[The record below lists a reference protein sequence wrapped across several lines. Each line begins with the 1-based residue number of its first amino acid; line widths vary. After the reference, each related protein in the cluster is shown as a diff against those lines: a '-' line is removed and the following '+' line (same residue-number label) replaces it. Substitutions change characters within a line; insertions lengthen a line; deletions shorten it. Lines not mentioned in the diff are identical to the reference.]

1 LSKKQHDKQLQ
12 QARERRRKQAFA
24 RKQRRQRIIIIV
36 MVALMVLSLVAV
48 GLGSLFA
55 DDGTGTPEID
65 PLDEG
70 EQAADEP
77 PVAEDE
83 VAEGPC
89 PSPAGDLPAPVTE
102 PYDDPPRYDV
112 DPDVTYRVR
121 LDTTCGEILVELD
134 TDGSPRTAENFLALA
149 ADGYYEG
156 SPFHRVIEGFMAQ
169 GGDPTGTGTG
179 CLDAGCEERLPGY
192 QFEDELTTA
201 EALPASDAPGTV
213 VYPRGVIAMANSGP
227 NTQGSQFFIMHQD
240 SPLPPAYSVF
250 GEVVEGIEV
259 VDDIV
264 GGPVAG
270 DQALDPVIV
279 RSVDIEE
286 A

>member
-1 LSKKQHDKQLQ
+1 MRQLHARLLIAALFLFSAGCATVQPPVVAPQPPPETSYYQISTRLGDMVVRLYDETPQHRDNF
-12 QARERRRKQAFA
+12 RR
-24 RKQRRQRIIIIV
+24 
-36 MVALMVLSLVAV
+36 LVAQD
-48 GLGSLFA
+48 FY
-55 DDGTGTPEID
+55 DGTT
-65 PLDEG
+65 
-70 EQAADEP
+70 
-77 PVAEDE
+77 
-83 VAEGPC
+83 
-89 PSPAGDLPAPVTE
+89 
-102 PYDDPPRYDV
+102 
-112 DPDVTYRVR
+112 
-121 LDTTCGEILVELD
+121 
-134 TDGSPRTAENFLALA
+134 
-149 ADGYYEG
+149 
-156 SPFHRVIEGFMAQ
+156 FHRVIEGFMVQ

-192 QFEDELTTA
+192 QFEDELAAA
-201 EALPASDAPGTV
+201 EALPESDAPGTV

-250 GEVVEGIEV
+250 GEVVEGLEV

-264 GGPVAG
+264 QGPAAG

>member
-12 QARERRRKQAFA
+12 QARERRRRHAFA

-48 GLGSLFA
+48 GLGRLFV

-70 EQAADEP
+70 EQAVDDPA
-77 PVAEDE
+77 VAEDE
-83 VAEGPC
+83 LAEGPC
-89 PSPAGDLPAPVTE
+89 PSPGDDEPTPVTE

-112 DPDVTYRVR
+112 DPEVTYRVR
-121 LDTTCGEILVELD
+121 LDTTCGELLVELD
-134 TDGSPRTAENFLALA
+134 TEGSPRTAENFLALA
-149 ADGYYEG
+149 EDGYYEG
-156 SPFHRVIEGFMAQ
+156 APFHRVIEGFMAQ

-179 CLDAGCEERLPGY
+179 CLDAGCEVRLPGY
-192 QFEDELTTA
+192 QFEDELATA
-201 EALPASDAPGTV
+201 EALPESDAPGTV

-227 NTQGSQFFIMHQD
+227 NTQGSQFFIMHED

-250 GEVVEGIEV
+250 GEVVEGMEV

-264 GGPVAG
+264 AGPVAG

-279 RSVDIEE
+279 RSVDIE
-286 A
+286 AA